1 MMKVPQN
8 IDGSEPTSLVSVPR
22 DIQRTEFIA
31 TALKRLALNMATL
44 TGEDF
49 FLSLATDLALTLNIP
64 HVFISEL
71 IGEQLHT
78 LAIWTKNQLQQ
89 NITFDPK
96 PAPCGIFINS
106 SSETTIYHC
115 PCELQSVFPDDPN
128 LVELNAESYLGV
140 ALQDSTGKYIGT
152 ICLLD
157 NQPMLDPELYEDIL
171 KIFAARAS
179 MEIERMRKTEKIQQL
194 YVENIRL
201 YSLEKEKSQQLN
213 ELVQKLQSTQLQL
226 VHTEKISQ
234 LGQLVAG
241 IAHEVNNPISFI
253 SGNLFHINQNFT
265 EIVKHLSL
273 YQQYLPQPNTEI
285 FSHSEQIDLEFLLED
300 TPNMIKSMKLGIDRI
315 SDIMNSLRNY
325 SRTENK
331 GKGNIDI
338 HEGID
343 TTLII
348 LSHRLKANPR
358 RPAIK
363 VVKEY
368 GELPLVECYVG
379 QINQVFMNLLAN
391 AIDALEESNQ
401 GKSYAQLEINPNTI
415 TICTSLNSNQVR
427 VRIVDNGV
435 GMKEEVRQKL
445 FSPFFTTKQEG
456 KGTGLGLSISYQII
470 TEQHSGNLQCFSAP
484 GKGAEF
490 AIEIP
495 LNKE

>member
-96 PAPCGIFINS
+96 PAPCGIFMDS
-106 SSETTIYHC
+106 SSEKTIYHC
-115 PCELQSVFPDDPN
+115 PCELQSVFPDDP
-128 LVELNAESYLGV
+128 
-140 ALQDSTGKYIGT
+140 T
-152 ICLLD
+152 
-157 NQPMLDPELYEDIL
+157 
-171 KIFAARAS
+171 
-179 MEIERMRKTEKIQQL
+179 
-194 YVENIRL
+194 
-201 YSLEKEKSQQLN
+201 
-213 ELVQKLQSTQLQL
+213 
-226 VHTEKISQ
+226 
-234 LGQLVAG
+234 
-241 IAHEVNNPISFI
+241 
-253 SGNLFHINQNFT
+253 
-265 EIVKHLSL
+265 
-273 YQQYLPQPNTEI
+273 QPNTEI

-325 SRTENK
+325 SRIENK

-470 TEQHSGNLQCFSAP
+470 TEQHSGNLQCFSDP

-490 AIEIP
+490 VIDIP

>member
-1 MMKVPQN
+1 MNFPQN
-8 IDGSEPTSLVSVPR
+8 IDGLDATSLVSVPKY
-22 DIQRTEFIA
+22 IQRTEFIA
-31 TALKRLALNMATL
+31 TALKSLALNTATL

-49 FLSLATDLALTLNIP
+49 FASLATNLALTLNVP

-71 IGEQLHT
+71 IGDRLHT
-78 LAIWTKNQLQQ
+78 LAIWTNNELQQ

-96 PAPCGIFINS
+96 PTPCGILLHS
-106 SSETTIYHC
+106 DKTIYHC
-115 PCELQSVFPDDPN
+115 PCQLQSLFPDDRS
-128 LVELNAESYLGV
+128 LVELKAESYLGA
-140 ALQDSTGKYIGT
+140 ALQDATGKYIGT
-152 ICLLD
+152 ICLID
-157 NQPMLDPELYEDIL
+157 NEPMIEPELYEDIL

-179 MEIERMRKTEKIQQL
+179 MEIERMRTTEKIQQL
-194 YVENIRL
+194 YLENIK
-201 YSLEKEKSQQLN
+201 SFIDEQEKSQQLN
-213 ELVQKLQSTQLQL
+213 ELVQQLQSTQLQL

-253 SGNLFHINQNFT
+253 SGNLFHLNQYFR

-273 YQQYLPQPNTEI
+273 YQQYFPKPNTEI
-285 FSHSEQIDLEFLLED
+285 FSHSEEIDLEILLKD
-300 TPNMIKSMKLGIDRI
+300 TPNMIESMKLGIDRI

-325 SRTENK
+325 SRIENK
-331 GKGNIDI
+331 GKGKIDI

-348 LSHRLKANPR
+348 LSHRLKANHL
-358 RPAIK
+358 RPAIQ

-401 GKSYAQLEINPNTI
+401 GKSYTELETNPNTI
-415 TICTSLNSNQVR
+415 TICTSLNSNQVT

-435 GMKEEVRQKL
+435 GMTEEVRQKL
-445 FSPFFTTKQEG
+445 FSPFFTTKPEG
-456 KGTGLGLSISYQII
+456 KGTGLGLSISCQIM
-470 TEQHSGNLQCFSAP
+470 TEQHSGNLQCFSTP

-490 AIEIP
+490 VMEIP
-495 LNKE
+495 LNKLY